1 MAKFNRKEREDK
13 LKSRDT
19 SQRTRN
25 GQAPTQLN
33 QTQIFSDVDP
43 MFDNKPITTNQYL
56 LGLKQQTKKLIH
68 HMAKQDGNDFR
79 LTPKMQSLLK
89 SSDSLFQSKKLNV
102 KQEIKSPSVK
112 RSKSKS
118 RERSPKK
125 RKRKD

>member
-1 MAKFNRKEREDK
+1 
-13 LKSRDT
+13 
-19 SQRTRN
+19 
-25 GQAPTQLN
+25 
-33 QTQIFSDVDP
+33 
-43 MFDNKPITTNQYL
+43 
-56 LGLKQQTKKLIH
+56 
-68 HMAKQDGNDFR
+68 MAKQDGNDFR